1 MVTVHA
7 FGKLLSF
14 APSPLR
20 LRSGQAPSGLMR
32 GTFCEQLQKI
42 DIVPKVGAWKSFG
55 YSEKIFLF
63 SGSEFDFFYFSKRGC
78 STGESK
84 KMYQ

>member
-1 MVTVHA
+1 MHLIKPFINVPKFVDFLKKA
-7 FGKLLSF
+7 
-14 APSPLR
+14 
-20 LRSGQAPSGLMR
+20 
-32 GTFCEQLQKI
+32 
-42 DIVPKVGAWKSFG
+42 DIVPKVGAWICFG